1 MFFFGDTG
9 KRNCNCRKKQ
19 FQLWYCMVLMQ
30 VINSLA
36 LVIVFLFN
44 LITGEKPFKCT
55 FCEYATAQNS
65 TLKIHLK
72 RHHGRQGSSEKE
84 GTSTTTNQHG
94 VTMEISQE
102 RSLDSN
108 DEAKKNS

>member
-1 MFFFGDTG
+1 
-9 KRNCNCRKKQ
+9 
-19 FQLWYCMVLMQ
+19 MVWIQ
-30 VINSLA
+30 VIDSLA
-36 LVIVFLFN
+36 LVIVFLSN

-84 GTSTTTNQHG
+84 STSTTTNQHG

-108 DEAKKNS
+108 DEAKKHS

>member
-1 MFFFGDTG
+1 
-9 KRNCNCRKKQ
+9 
-19 FQLWYCMVLMQ
+19 MQ
-30 VINSLA
+30 VISSLA
-36 LVIVFLFN
+36 LVIVFLSYLF
-44 LITGEKPFKCT
+44 TGEKPFKCT

-84 GTSTTTNQHG
+84 GTSTTNQHG

>member
-1 MFFFGDTG
+1 
-9 KRNCNCRKKQ
+9 
-19 FQLWYCMVLMQ
+19 MQ
-30 VINSLA
+30 VISSLA
-36 LVIVFLFN
+36 LVIVFPSYLF
-44 LITGEKPFKCT
+44 TGEKPFKCT

-84 GTSTTTNQHG
+84 GTSTTNQ
-94 VTMEISQE
+94 EISQE

>member
-1 MFFFGDTG
+1 MEILVHVKGTATAEKNSSIYG
-9 KRNCNCRKKQ
+9 I
-19 FQLWYCMVLMQ
+19 LGIMQ
-30 VINSLA
+30 VISSLA
-36 LVIVFLFN
+36 LVIVFPSYLF
-44 LITGEKPFKCT
+44 TGEKPFKCT

-84 GTSTTTNQHG
+84 GTSTTNQHG

-108 DEAKKNS
+108 DDAKKNS

>member
-1 MFFFGDTG
+1 MEILVHVKGTATAEKNSSIYG
-9 KRNCNCRKKQ
+9 ILGIYASHQQ
-19 FQLWYCMVLMQ
+19 FSISHCISVY
-30 VINSLA
+30 
-36 LVIVFLFN
+36 LF
-44 LITGEKPFKCT
+44 TGEKPFKCT

-72 RHHGRQGSSEKE
+72 RHHGRQGASEKE
-84 GTSTTTNQHG
+84 GTSTTNQHG

>member
-1 MFFFGDTG
+1 
-9 KRNCNCRKKQ
+9 
-19 FQLWYCMVLMQ
+19 MQ
-30 VINSLA
+30 VISSLA
-36 LVIVFLFN
+36 LVIVFLSYLF
-44 LITGEKPFKCT
+44 TGEKPFKCT

-72 RHHGRQGSSEKE
+72 RHHGRQGSCEKE
-84 GTSTTTNQHG
+84 GTSTTNQ
-94 VTMEISQE
+94 EISQE